1 MGILSR
7 GKKEAMRIGILGG
20 TFDPIHVGHL
30 IMAEGAR
37 AKLGL
42 LQVLFVPAG
51 QPWLKLNRTITSV
64 GHRVEMTR
72 RAIMGNPYFELCTL
86 EAERSGPSYSVDTLL
101 ALGKRFGAEA
111 DFFFILGCDSLA
123 ELALWK
129 EPARLIQLCRL
140 VAVPR
145 LGVSLPDLSSLEAS
159 IPGLTEAVIQLD
171 MPIIGISSSQIRRL
185 RAEGLSI
192 RYLVPDEVRE
202 YIVEQK
208 LYIAPQGGR

>member
-1 MGILSR
+1 MSVLSR

-42 LQVLFVPAG
+42 KQVLFVPAG
-51 QPWLKLNRTITSV
+51 QPWLKLNRAITSV

-72 RAIMGNPYFELCTL
+72 RAIMGNPYFELCSL
-86 EAERSGPSYSVDTLL
+86 EVERSGPSYSVDTLL
-101 ALGKRFGAEA
+101 ALRKRFGAEA
-111 DFFFILGCDSLA
+111 DFFFILGYDSLA
-123 ELALWK
+123 ELPMWK
-129 EPARLIQLCRL
+129 DPARLIQLCRL

-159 IPGLTEAVIQLD
+159 IPRLTDAVVQLD
-171 MPIIGISSSQIRRL
+171 MPVIGISSSRIRWL

-192 RYLVPDEVRE
+192 RYLVPDGVRE
-202 YIVEQK
+202 YIAEQK
-208 LYIAPQGGR
+208 LYIAPEGGM

>member
-1 MGILSR
+1 V
-7 GKKEAMRIGILGG
+7 MRIGILGG

-30 IMAEGAR
+30 IMAEAAR
-37 AKLGL
+37 EKLGL
-42 LQVLFVPAG
+42 VQVLFVPAG

-72 RAIMGNPYFELCTL
+72 RGIRGNPYFELCSL

-101 ALGKRFGAEA
+101 ALREGFGAEA

-123 ELALWK
+123 ELHLWK
-129 EPARLIQLCRL
+129 DPARLIQLCRL

-145 LGVSLPDLSSLEAS
+145 LGVSLADLSSLGAS
-159 IPGLTEAVIQLD
+159 IPGVTEAVVQLD
-171 MPIIGISSSQIRRL
+171 MPVIGVSSSQIRRL
-185 RAEGLSI
+185 KAGGLSI

-202 YIVEQK
+202 YIAEQK
-208 LYIAPQGGR
+208 LYIAAQGGS

>member
-1 MGILSR
+1 
-7 GKKEAMRIGILGG
+7 MRIGILGG

-42 LQVLFVPAG
+42 VQVLFVPAG
-51 QPWLKLNRTITSV
+51 RPWLKLNRAITSV
-64 GHRVEMTR
+64 GYRVEMTR
-72 RAIMGNPYFELCTL
+72 RAIVGNPYFELCTL

-123 ELALWK
+123 ELALWRD
-129 EPARLIQLCRL
+129 PARLIQLCRL

-145 LGVSLPDLSSLEAS
+145 LGVSLPDLGSLEAS
-159 IPGLTEAVIQLD
+159 IPGLTEAVVQLD
-171 MPIIGISSSQIRRL
+171 MPVIGISSSQIRRL

-192 RYLVPDEVRE
+192 RYLVPDGVRE
-202 YIVEQK
+202 YIAEQK
-208 LYIAPQGGR
+208 LYIAPQGGT